1 MRRVLQAME
10 AEFLRHLR
18 QSRARR
24 SPLLHLFM

>member
-10 AEFLRHLR
+10 AEFLRCLR
-18 QSRARR
+18 QPRARR